1 MKAWQQGLVGGIV
14 GGIAAGGLVGVTLA
28 SGLEVGNLAEWF
40 AAAGTVGALAV
51 TYRLLRHELDVRRAE
66 EVERAWSQ
74 ARLVTIES
82 EAFMLLPQEGEEPP
96 PHVRAMTTVRN
107 HSMEPV
113 SEVEVQVRVG
123 DHFVSQST
131 VGVLAPGQNI
141 NIPNEWSLGGFPPDR
156 AVHAEGTVKF
166 VDSRGRRWQRVSNGA
181 LFDDGTSALST
192 PLAGP

>member
-1 MKAWQQGLVGGIV
+1 MKDWQQGGLAGIV
-14 GGIAAGGLVGVTLA
+14 GGVAAGGVMGAAVS
-28 SGLEVGNLAEWF
+28 SGLQVGNLAEWF

-82 EAFMLLPQEGEEPP
+82 EAYMLLPQEGEEPP
-96 PHVRAMTTVRN
+96 PHVSALTTVRN

-123 DHFVSQST
+123 DHFVSQSS

-141 NIPNEWSLGGFPPDR
+141 NIPNEWSLGGFPRDR
-156 AVHAEGTVKF
+156 SVHAEATAKF
-166 VDSRGRRWQRVSNGA
+166 IDSRGRRWQRVSNGA
-181 LFDDGTSALST
+181 LFDFGASVLRT